1 MIVVFHMP
9 CIANYFEYERLLSL
23 SDHLQVNNKDRK
35 LINYC

>member
-9 CIANYFEYERLLSL
+9 CIANYEYERLLSL

-35 LINYC
+35 LINYR